1 MRWISELSIPDHEVS
16 VIQCVDGESL
26 VQAEAQGR
34 IEAFTIAV
42 IPAIVSLALSPK
54 TI

>member
-1 MRWISELSIPDHEVS
+1 MAVSNHEVS

-26 VQAEAQGR
+26 VQAEAQGH

-42 IPAIVSLALSPK
+42 IPAVVSVTLSAK